1 MEWIRQALAS
11 AQAGPA
17 ALAAAALLGVVMAVG
32 SCCNL
37 PVVLA
42 VAGYAGSRDGG
53 GRGGLRTVGTGFFLG
68 VMAAMA
74 GLSLLIASA
83 GRLLGSLQGDVGR
96 LVAGFLFLLFGL
108 WALGWLPF
116 RLPKFASKA
125 GVAPSDLAGAALFG
139 FAAGGA
145 TVLCSL
151 ACAAP
156 LVPVM
161 AGLTAAQGTFWRSAA
176 VLLMVAL
183 GYAASLT
190 ALLLGVSLGRAASF
204 MQKLEKGI
212 RLISGLALLAAG
224 FWLLAKG

>member
-116 RLPKFASKA
+116 RLPGFT
-125 GVAPSDLAGAALFG
+125 PRAGARSYGMGGAVFFG
-139 FAAGGA
+139 FATGGA

-151 ACAAP
+151 TCAAP
-156 LVPVM
+156 LVPVL
-161 AGLTAAQGTFWRSAA
+161 AGLAAAQGPFWRSAV

-183 GYAASLT
+183 GYAAALT
-190 ALLLGVSLGRAASF
+190 ALLLGVSLGRTAAF
-204 MQKLEKGI
+204 MKKIEKWI
-212 RLISGLALLAAG
+212 RLVSGLALLAAG